1 MSYRRKPQI
10 NYTRLALLILGLV
23 AAVAVVVCVIIGAKN
38 LAQNLLGEDVKEA
51 GGTPVEEFKCIEIE
65 DGQIISPYG
74 AVYDVEN
81 SRMTAIRRIDAKIYP
96 ASMTKLMTL
105 VVAVEQLDSL
115 DRQFIISQDIADYAQ
130 AGNFVTAGYVVGET
144 VTARD
149 LLHGLILQSCA
160 ECAEGIARMISG
172 SQSAFAVLMNNKAQ
186 EIGLTNTNFTNA
198 LGAHDSEHYTT
209 VEDMI
214 KLFDYVMKNET
225 CVKILSAK
233 EYTSTATWAHSY
245 GVVMDNHAFT
255 NLEKDSADVAGKE
268 NVNIIAV
275 KAGFTDQAGRCLMT
289 YAQKGD
295 RHFITVT
302 AMAGSNKD
310 AVADA
315 YKLLNDFAK

>member
-23 AAVAVVVCVIIGAKN
+23 AAVAVIVCVIIGAKN

-51 GGTPVEEFKCIEIE
+51 GGEPVEEFKCVEIE

-149 LLHGLILQSCA
+149 LLYGL
-160 ECAEGIARMISG
+160 
-172 SQSAFAVLMNNKAQ
+172 
-186 EIGLTNTNFTNA
+186 
-198 LGAHDSEHYTT
+198 
-209 VEDMI
+209 
-214 KLFDYVMKNET
+214 
-225 CVKILSAK
+225 
-233 EYTSTATWAHSY
+233 
-245 GVVMDNHAFT
+245 
-255 NLEKDSADVAGKE
+255 
-268 NVNIIAV
+268 
-275 KAGFTDQAGRCLMT
+275 
-289 YAQKGD
+289 
-295 RHFITVT
+295 
-302 AMAGSNKD
+302 
-310 AVADA
+310 
-315 YKLLNDFAK
+315 